1 MRHPDIIA
9 QHLEK
14 KIDQV
19 LKDNEKA
26 YENCQM
32 FSRLYEQW
40 KDETNRTA
48 REVTTLQSE
57 LEEVKAYMK
66 AKNEAHQITLFDI
79 LNK

>member
-1 MRHPDIIA
+1 MRHPEVIA

-19 LKDNEKA
+19 LRDNEKA
-26 YENCQM
+26 YENAQM

-48 REVTTLQSE
+48 REVTSLQDE

>member
-1 MRHPDIIA
+1 MRHPEVIA

-26 YENCQM
+26 YENAQM

-48 REVTTLQSE
+48 REVTSLQAE